1 MNNAI
6 VISKKFNFESKEKIV
21 INSDLYRFIQLK
33 ETFFELDDTWKHIFI
48 PIHLQLVFS
57 FLFFYF
63 KKKVFLII
71 PKYRIGYPLE
81 KNVNKSIIT
90 YKLAGNDDLRS
101 NLNTKDFK
109 NLPHTVA
116 LNAFYLLIS
125 SRVSQ
130 LHYLGCDFSTGK
142 SVLTQYEG
150 ITNFSNKKF
159 TFG

>member
-1 MNNAI
+1 M
-6 VISKKFNFESKEKIV
+6 
-21 INSDLYRFIQLK
+21 K

-48 PIHLQLVFS
+48 PIHLQLFFS

-81 KNVNKSIIT
+81 RNVNKSIIT

-101 NLNTKDFK
+101 NLNTKNFK

-125 SRVSQ
+125 SRVTITLSWM
-130 LHYLGCDFSTGK
+130 YLALVNQF
-142 SVLTQYEG
+142 
-150 ITNFSNKKF
+150 
-159 TFG
+159 